1 MFTAI
6 QFVQIAV
13 LVILLLILLVLFC
26 AIDLVVDL
34 KKKDQNIS
42 GKIMIKWLFLSYS
55 KVFYPTEPKTSIS
68 KKGQDDSEKEKVEKP
83 DSATVKDADK
93 VPEEKIIDEAQ
104 SPKKKKELKAKDILR
119 IFNNIK
125 KPLFRLFKGTI
136 SNIRLHCGKCDL
148 CFGLPDPADTGMLC
162 GFLYGG
168 FGFLHQYW
176 QDFSYFLEP
185 HFHEKVLDLQLMAD
199 VRIRIYRF
207 IPVFLRFA
215 LNWGVLRTG
224 WLLVRT
230 YI

>member
-13 LVILLLILLVLFC
+13 MIILLLILLVLFC

-34 KKKDQNIS
+34 KKKDQDIS
-42 GKIMIKWLFLSYS
+42 GKIMVKWLFLSYS
-55 KVFYPTEPKTSIS
+55 KVFYPNEPNNSDS
-68 KKGQDDSEKEKVEKP
+68 KKGQAASEKEKVEKSS
-83 DSATVKDADK
+83 SATVKDMDE
-93 VPEEKIIDEAQ
+93 VSEEKIINEAK
-104 SPKKKKELKAKDILR
+104 SPKMKKELKAKDILR

-136 SNIRLHCGKCDL
+136 SNIRLRCGKCDL
-148 CFGLPDPADTGMLC
+148 LFGLPDPADTGMLC
-162 GFLYGG
+162 GFLYGV

-176 QDFSYFLEP
+176 RNFSYFLEP
-185 HFHEKVLDLQLMAD
+185 RFHEKAFDLQLMAD

-230 YI
+230 YR

>member
-6 QFVQIAV
+6 QFVQVAV

-34 KKKDQNIS
+34 KKRDQDIS
-42 GKIMIKWLFLSYS
+42 GKIIVKWLFLSYS
-55 KVFYPTEPKTSIS
+55 KVFYPTEPKTSVS
-68 KKGQDDSEKEKVEKP
+68 KKGQDASEKEKVEKSSP
-83 DSATVKDADK
+83 ITVKGADK
-93 VPEEKIIDEAQ
+93 VPEEKIRNEEK
-104 SPKKKKELKAKDILR
+104 SPEKNKELKAKDILR

-125 KPLFRLFKGTI
+125 SPLLRLFKGTI
-136 SNIRLHCGKCDL
+136 SNIRLRCGNCDL

-162 GFLYGG
+162 GFLYGI

-176 QDFSYFLEP
+176 KDFSYFMEP
-185 HFHEKVLDLQLMAD
+185 SFHEKAFNIQLMAD

-215 LNWGVLRTG
+215 FDWGVLRTG
-224 WLLVRT
+224 WLLVHT

>member
-42 GKIMIKWLFLSYS
+42 GKIRIKWLFLSYS
-55 KVFYPTEPKTSIS
+55 KVFYPTEPNTSIS
-68 KKGQDDSEKEKVEKP
+68 KKSQDTSEKEKVEK
-83 DSATVKDADK
+83 SASITVKGAGE
-93 VPEEKIIDEAQ
+93 VPEEKVINE
-104 SPKKKKELKAKDILR
+104 SKSSEKKKELKAKDIFR

-125 KPLFRLFKGTI
+125 KPLLRLFKGTI
-136 SNIRLHCGKCDL
+136 SNIRLHYGKCDL
-148 CFGLPDPADTGMLC
+148 CFGLPDPADTGILC
-162 GFLYGG
+162 GFLYGI

-176 QDFSYFLEP
+176 KDFSYFLEP
-185 HFHEKVLDLQLMAD
+185 RFHEKAFNIQLMAD

-207 IPVFLRFA
+207 IPVFFRFA